1 MAEPIDFYFEFA
13 SPYGYLASTQVETLA
28 ARHGRAVAWRPI
40 MLGAAFKATGAR
52 PLMQTPL
59 KGPYLLH
66 DVPRFA
72 RLLGVP
78 LRLPPVMP
86 MNSLAASRA
95 CLWVE
100 EDDPDRAKRLAKAL
114 LHAHWGEGRD
124 LSAPDA
130 VADVAARLGIERA
143 ALLAAVAD
151 QRIKDR
157 LKQQTEAAIE
167 RGVFGSPFIIVDGE
181 PFWGAD
187 RLAQVDAWLGKGG
200 WLRMRPALA
209 DSAHPMSIFT
219 LSAKS
224 GRSVALSKNRRSA
237 LTTWV
242 SLCMAAER

>member
-1 MAEPIDFYFEFA
+1 MAAPVDFYFEFA
-13 SPYGYLASTQVETLA
+13 SPYGYLASTQIDALA
-28 ARHGRAVAWRPI
+28 ARHGRTVAWHPI
-40 MLGAAFKATGAR
+40 MLGAAFKETGAR

-78 LRLPPVMP
+78 LKLPPVMP

-95 CLWVE
+95 CVWLD
-100 EDDPDRAKRLAKAL
+100 EDNPARAKSLAKAF

-124 LSAPDA
+124 LGVPEA
-130 VADVAARLGIERA
+130 VADVAAGFGIDRQ

-157 LKQQTEAAIE
+157 LKERTQAAIE
-167 RGVFGSPFIIVDGE
+167 RGVFGSPFIFVDGE

-187 RLAQVDAWLGKGG
+187 RLPHVEAWLSKGG
-200 WLRMRPALA
+200 W
-209 DSAHPMSIFT
+209 
-219 LSAKS
+219 
-224 GRSVALSKNRRSA
+224 
-237 LTTWV
+237 
-242 SLCMAAER
+242 